1 MERHSSQDPQGRTR
15 RMRGEWASLPTGESQ
30 GSVMCTCPVRP
41 KRVCNVKG
49 CTTRLSRYN
58 RLPLCNS
65 CRMVAIPKRRSSSH
79 PRDMDGKVHDPG
91 CPINYYN
98 QNGKVTE

>member
-1 MERHSSQDPQGRTR
+1 MEKHSSTDPIGRISRTR
-15 RMRGEWASLPTGESQ
+15 GIHASLPAGESH

-41 KRVCNVKG
+41 ERVCNVKG

-65 CRMVAIPKRRSSSH
+65 CRMVAIPKRRSSAH

-91 CPINYYN
+91 CPINYFN
-98 QNGKVTE
+98 QHGKVTE